1 MKFNTRSKKSKE
13 NLENTLE
20 RENHFGFKDPEE
32 KESKISR
39 KSKGFGEED
48 LKSLREPLTAARDGV
63 REKMSRVLMGAH
75 SPLI

>member
-20 RENHFGFKDPEE
+20 RERENHFGFKDPEE
-32 KESKISR
+32 KGSQISR

-48 LKSLREPLTAARDGV
+48 SKSLREPLTAARDGV
-63 REKMSRVLMGAH
+63 REKNV
-75 SPLI
+75 